1 MRASSLLL
9 ALSLAPSALVAQD
22 AVPGKEVYDRWCAG
36 CHGVDGQGEGPGA
49 QTMHPKP
56 RDFTRALYQIRSTGL
71 GELPSDADILHVI
84 DVGMPGT
91 AMPGWERVL
100 TRAERDDLVQYLKS
114 FSRFFE
120 TETPQPIDVGSAPR
134 VNDERL
140 EEGREV
146 FRTLECFTCHGDFGR
161 GDGNSAPTLDDDLGM
176 PVAARDLTRNWLFD
190 GGGTVE
196 DIYTRLRTGLDGTP
210 MASFQDAVDAGI
222 VSDDQLWSVAHF
234 VRSLSPERAPQMR
247 EVIAAA
253 LLDEG
258 ELPVATDDERWTEV
272 ERFYIPLVGQILVR
286 PRWFNPRVDGV
297 WVQALHDR
305 EELALLVSWT
315 DPSMSPDPEWTDYA
329 NLVRAA
335 MEPHDEGADWQP
347 GAPDQL
353 VVQFPQ
359 QMPTGMERPFF
370 MQGDARRPAY
380 LWRWRSDADEGE
392 ELVATGLG
400 TGEPQDPAT
409 VQLQVQ
415 SSHANGEWR
424 VLFRRGLSTPDSAAD
439 LQLPLSQAIPIAF
452 QAWDG
457 DNGEAGNQGSI
468 STWYFIQLQEG
479 TSVAVYV
486 TPALAM
492 LLTAGLGLLVVVR
505 AQKRERE
512 GSAASAEDV
521 RAGGLASE

>member
-1 MRASSLLL
+1 MRAALLL
-9 ALSLAPSALVAQD
+9 ALSLAPAALGAQD
-22 AVPGKEVYDRWCAG
+22 AVPGKAVYDKWCAG
-36 CHGVDGQGEGPGA
+36 CHGVDGRGEGPGA
-49 QTMHPKP
+49 PTMHPKP

-71 GELPSDADILHVI
+71 GELPSDADILRMI

-91 AMPGWERVL
+91 AMPGWNRVL
-100 TRAERDDLVQYLKS
+100 TRTERNDLVQYLKS
-114 FSRFFE
+114 FSRFFDGE
-120 TETPQPIDVGSAPR
+120 SPRPIDVGRAPR
-134 VNDERL
+134 ASEERVA
-140 EEGREV
+140 EGREV
-146 FRTLECFTCHGDFGR
+146 YRTLECFTCHGEFGR
-161 GDGNSAPTLDDDLGM
+161 GDGNSAPTLDDELGH

-190 GGGTVE
+190 GGGSVE
-196 DIYTRLRTGLDGTP
+196 EIYTRLRTGLDGTP

-222 VSDDQLWSVAHF
+222 VTDDQLWSAAHY
-234 VRSLSPERAPQMR
+234 VRSLSPEKAPAIR

-258 ELPVATDDERWTEV
+258 ELPSSPDDERWADV
-272 ERFYIPLVGQILVR
+272 ERFYIPLVGQIIVS

-315 DPSMSPDPEWTDYA
+315 DPSRSPDPAWTDYA

-359 QMPTGMERPFF
+359 QMPRGMERPYF

-380 LWRWRSDADEGE
+380 LWRWRSDGQQGE

-400 TGEPQDPAT
+400 TGLPQDASSL
-409 VQLQVQ
+409 QLQVQ

-424 VLFRRGLSTPDSAAD
+424 VLFRRALATPDSAAD
-439 LQLPLSQAIPIAF
+439 LQFPMARAIPIAF

-457 DNGEAGNQGSI
+457 DNGESGNQGSI
-468 STWYFIQLQEG
+468 STWYFIQLQEK

-492 LLTAGLGLLVVVR
+492 LLTAGLGLLVVAR

-512 GSAASAEDV
+512 GAVEDAE
-521 RAGGLASE
+521 GNSPEGLASE